1 MQRMQSKHVSRT
13 SLSSNIVVESLP
25 VLLQG
30 TTPNTT
36 EIKQPIGQN
45 DEDKRIMTLPLGV
58 AILASMILLQAQ
70 SCTSSFRML
79 CRSKQQSAKH
89 LDSLVGVLSLD
100 DWLVWKFLQ
109 TQQSMAS

>member
-1 MQRMQSKHVSRT
+1 MQSKHVSRT
-13 SLSSNIVVESLP
+13 SLSSNIVVDSLP

-45 DEDKRIMTLPLGV
+45 DEDKRIMALPLGV
-58 AILASMILLQAQ
+58 AIL
-70 SCTSSFRML
+70 T
-79 CRSKQQSAKH
+79 KQQSAKH